1 LDKHLDK
8 EDEILDGKDNCMMLF
23 GEASLFLFKVP
34 KCCDTCCQHPTM
46 KWTYFVLQML
56 IISSFFLFSL
66 VLPLSF
72 RASCADSPMFS
83 TSAGNFYCSPV
94 QDQLRHSLYTKN
106 VTGYAG
112 ALKTMKALADSD
124 LQTYN
129 NTVLYSY

>member
-1 LDKHLDK
+1 
-8 EDEILDGKDNCMMLF
+8 
-23 GEASLFLFKVP
+23 
-34 KCCDTCCQHPTM
+34 
-46 KWTYFVLQML
+46 
-56 IISSFFLFSL
+56 
-66 VLPLSF
+66 
-72 RASCADSPMFS
+72 MFS